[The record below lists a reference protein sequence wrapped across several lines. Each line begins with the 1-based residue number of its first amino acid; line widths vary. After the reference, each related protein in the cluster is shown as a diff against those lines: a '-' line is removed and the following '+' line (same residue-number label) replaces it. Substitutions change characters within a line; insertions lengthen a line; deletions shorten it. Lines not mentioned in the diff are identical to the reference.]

1 MGETNAI
8 DLNQFDLLGRIICP
22 YCNKV
27 MVYSYGAKGR
37 SSRIFTTRKTIPQ
50 RTHTVSSGISLP
62 LERNMHFYA

>member
-8 DLNQFDLLGRIICP
+8 DLNQFDLLGRINCP

-37 SSRIFTTRKTIPQ
+37 SSQSCAVCKNIVLIDYDRMKAYKAQIRRYTNK
-50 RTHTVSSGISLP
+50 
-62 LERNMHFYA
+62 